1 MTRTTPAPDVDDD
14 FPALRAPATGRRSD
28 DAFARA
34 VKADVDA
41 ASTPAW
47 RRAFAVGGP
56 VLAGAAAVVV
66 AVNVAGGDTVD
77 RAALVAAVN
86 AADVAVDLD
95 AFADDDLAFNDDD
108 DDEFGDDFAIPG
120 LAGSTEQELAAIEA
134 ALDDALKG

>member
-1 MTRTTPAPDVDDD
+1 MTRTNDTNDDD
-14 FPALRAPATGRRSD
+14 LPALRAPTSGRRSD

-34 VKADVDA
+34 VKADIDA
-41 ASTPAW
+41 KRAPAW
-47 RRAFAVGGP
+47 RRALVYGGP
-56 VLAGAAAVVV
+56 ALAGAAAVVV
-66 AVNVAGGDTVD
+66 AVGVGVGDDSVD
-77 RAALVAAVN
+77 RAALVKAVN

-108 DDEFGDDFAIPG
+108 DDSEFGDDFAIPG